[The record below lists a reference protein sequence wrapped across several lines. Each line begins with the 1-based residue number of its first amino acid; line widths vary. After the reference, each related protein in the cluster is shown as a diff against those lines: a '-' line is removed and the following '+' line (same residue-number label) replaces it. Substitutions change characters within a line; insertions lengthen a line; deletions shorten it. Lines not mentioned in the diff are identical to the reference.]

1 MLGADTVVLSALGTT
16 AGRRAGDLRDVLSA
30 VLHADDPS
38 IWVGHDRNAFDREMH
53 ALRARL
59 DAIAQRVGE
68 MADELSEHA
77 HEQDLAS
84 TPDAP
89 ALPSSMSSLRSLLGQ
104 ADSPG
109 YAEDLLRRFFG
120 ASGGSTEDSLGGFE
134 DPRNV
139 SSRTIGV
146 DLETIEAFDPRST
159 VQGNDFGDC
168 WFLATLAS
176 VAAQNPELIA
186 EHIELIHGPT
196 PDEDYWIVTLYED
209 GEPVEHVVTQEEL
222 IKDGVRGRIDHDS
235 GSFSERISWMSVYER
250 AAVEHVGG
258 DYGDLE
264 ANFAGKGFDMITGD
278 SGSVSID
285 ASFDSVRADL
295 EDGKSVVTST
305 PPGWLLGGAPDGD
318 VVDGHVYIVEGFSTN
333 ERGEEVVVL
342 VNPWGTPQPPAS
354 KPPVLELT
362 QEEYAANFVS
372 RNTVGHDA

>member
-1 MLGADTVVLSALGTT
+1 
-16 AGRRAGDLRDVLSA
+16 
-30 VLHADDPS
+30 
-38 IWVGHDRNAFDREMH
+38 MH
-53 ALRARL
+53 ALRAQL
-59 DAIAQRVGE
+59 DAVSRGMRE

-77 HEQDLAS
+77 HEQELAS
-84 TPDAP
+84 TADAP
-89 ALPSSMSSLRSLLGQ
+89 TIPTSMGSLRSLLGQ
-104 ADSPG
+104 DGSPK
-109 YAEDLLRRFFG
+109 YAEDLLRHLFG

-134 DPRNV
+134 DPRHV

-146 DLETIEAFDPRST
+146 DLETIQAFDPRTT
-159 VQGNDFGDC
+159 VQGDSFGDC

-186 EHIELIHGPT
+186 ENIELVHGPT
-196 PDEDYWIVTLYED
+196 PDEDYWIVTLYEN
-209 GEPVEHVVTQEEL
+209 GEPVEHVVTQDEL
-222 IKDGVRGRIDHDS
+222 VKDGVRGRIDHDT
-235 GSFSERISWMSVYER
+235 GSYSERISWMSIYER

-278 SGSVSID
+278 SGSLSIN
-285 ASFDSVRADL
+285 AGFDSIRADL

-318 VVDGHVYIVEGFSTN
+318 VVDGHVYIVEGLSTN
-333 ERGEEVVVL
+333 QEGEEVIVL

-372 RNTVGHDA
+372 RNTVAHDS